1 MFRII
6 GKSKIAFLLAI
17 LFGISLFFFKSGS
30 RYSNLFNSDNV
41 IASVSGT
48 PISTSKFNRT
58 MRMNIDQFN
67 QMIGKEMTGD
77 EIRAYQIHSI
87 ALGVLIND
95 AIFESEYDSLDF
107 KIDETVIAQKTKS
120 KIPQLYNQN
129 NQLDDLYLKTFLQ
142 QQQLTIDD
150 LVKIINFDA
159 RKEIFDKTFFK
170 VKYPQYFTNK
180 IENYKKHLRKIKYI
194 EIGLDNIDIADIIEK
209 KSSSINDELQSFYEK
224 NINKYMSEESRD
236 IEFVIFNQKNFKIDF
251 IPSFSEIE
259 KYYNDNK
266 DLYFEKEKR
275 SFIQFNFKN
284 LDEAKN
290 FKTKIINFNDTSE
303 IINFAKK
310 NNIRYNNFRNLNS
323 SEMLDEISSSLFKL
337 EINEVSDIIETSIAK
352 HIILLESIL
361 PEQQLELKTVKD
373 EIEKIITS
381 IELNNYF
388 QELINDA
395 SELILQGKS
404 LNEISN
410 SFNLKI
416 ETINNLTKNY
426 DKFDKSE
433 KNLYSNL
440 ISLAFESNKDF
451 INDIKIVDSNY
462 SFILNVK
469 EIYESKPINFDLL
482 QNTLLEDWKKEKS
495 IEKINDEIK
504 INLNNRNY
512 ISKLGNKYKIEPKEI
527 EIESNYSKLPSN
539 YINKIFKAEK
549 NQNISSVYNNII
561 YIGNIENIIISN
573 QKTKDNEISLIKDL
587 KGSFGIELQKNKKI
601 STNDNL
607 INAILDQY

>member
-1 MFRII
+1 
-6 GKSKIAFLLAI
+6 
-17 LFGISLFFFKSGS
+17 
-30 RYSNLFNSDNV
+30 
-41 IASVSGT
+41 
-48 PISTSKFNRT
+48 
-58 MRMNIDQFN
+58 
-67 QMIGKEMTGD
+67 
-77 EIRAYQIHSI
+77 
-87 ALGVLIND
+87 
-95 AIFESEYDSLDF
+95 
-107 KIDETVIAQKTKS
+107 
-120 KIPQLYNQN
+120 
-129 NQLDDLYLKTFLQ
+129 
-142 QQQLTIDD
+142 
-150 LVKIINFDA
+150 
-159 RKEIFDKTFFK
+159 
-170 VKYPQYFTNK
+170 
-180 IENYKKHLRKIKYI
+180 
-194 EIGLDNIDIADIIEK
+194 
-209 KSSSINDELQSFYEK
+209 
-224 NINKYMSEESRD
+224 
-236 IEFVIFNQKNFKIDF
+236 
-251 IPSFSEIE
+251 
-259 KYYNDNK
+259 
-266 DLYFEKEKR
+266 
-275 SFIQFNFKN
+275 
-284 LDEAKN
+284 
-290 FKTKIINFNDTSE
+290 
-303 IINFAKK
+303 
-310 NNIRYNNFRNLNS
+310 
-323 SEMLDEISSSLFKL
+323 MLDEISSSLFKL

>member
-6 GKSKIAFLLAI
+6 GKSKIALLLAI

-30 RYSNLFNSDNV
+30 RYSNLFNSDTV

-58 MRMNIDQFN
+58 MRMNIDNFN
-67 QMIGKEMTGD
+67 QMIGKEMSGD
-77 EIRAYQIHSI
+77 EIRAYQIHSL

-95 AIFESEYDSLDF
+95 AIFESEYDNLNF

-120 KIPQLYNQN
+120 KIPQLYNKK

-150 LVKIINFDA
+150 LVKIINFDT
-159 RKEIFDKTFFK
+159 RKEIFDKAFFK
-170 VKYPQYFTNK
+170 VNYPKYFSNK
-180 IENYKKHLRKIKYI
+180 IENYKKHIRKVKHI
-194 EIGLDNIDIADIIEK
+194 EIQLDNIDIADIIEK
-209 KSSSINDELQSFYEK
+209 KSSSMNDELQSLYEK
-224 NINKYMSEESRD
+224 NIDNYMSEESRD
-236 IEFVIFNQKNFKIDF
+236 IEFIIFDQKNFKIDF

-266 DLYFEKEKR
+266 ELYFEKEKR

-284 LDEAKN
+284 LEEAKN

-303 IINFAKK
+303 IVNFAKK
-310 NNIRYNNFRNLNS
+310 NNIRYNNFKDLTSNEIL
-323 SEMLDEISSSLFKL
+323 EEISTSLFKL
-337 EINEVSDIIETSIAK
+337 RINEVSDIIETSIAK
-352 HIILLESIL
+352 HIILLESID
-361 PEQQLELKTVKD
+361 PEQQLTLNSVAD
-373 EIEKIITS
+373 EIKETITS

-410 SFNLKI
+410 TFNLKI
-416 ETINNLTKNY
+416 ESINNLTRNY
-426 DKFDKSE
+426 NKFNESE

-440 ISLAFESNKDF
+440 ISLAFEANKDF
-451 INDIKIVDSNY
+451 VNDIKNVDSNY
-462 SFILNVK
+462 SFALNVK
-469 EIYESKPINFDLL
+469 QIHKSEPINFEIL
-482 QNTLLEDWKKEKS
+482 QNTLLEDWKEEQAIK
-495 IEKINDEIK
+495 KINDEIQL
-504 INLNNRNY
+504 NLNNRNY
-512 ISKLGNKYKIEPKEI
+512 ISKLGYKYKIEPNEI
-527 EIESNYSKLPSN
+527 EIQNNYSKLPRN
-539 YINKIFKAEK
+539 YVSKIFKAEK
-549 NQNISSVYNNII
+549 NQNISLIYNKII
-561 YIGNIENIIISN
+561 YIGNIEDIIIPN

-587 KGSFGIELQKNKKI
+587 KGSFGSELQKNKKI